1 MVFMLVVMVT
11 SLSLG
16 GVASLT
22 PRSTAVAAG
31 DSDSDSSDTFKHSLT
46 HLTQYRVFNY
56 NLLKTFNR
64 CVTALMSWAGKR
76 WNLGKFMTN
85 IRIFKQVFSRGVNN
99 FRPFETMFFSKG
111 NLGKKFWIFVSFF
124 NHPETVFGGKNQ
136 TCLSIE
142 PFDYHMYLYL
152 EIQIK

>member
-1 MVFMLVVMVT
+1 MERRAVRLVFMLVVMVT

-76 WNLGKFMTN
+76 WNLGKF
-85 IRIFKQVFSRGVNN
+85 ISFFKWVNH
-99 FRPFETMFFSKG
+99 FRPFETMFFFKG
-111 NLGKKFWIFVSFF
+111 NLGKKFWIFV
-124 NHPETVFGGKNQ
+124 
-136 TCLSIE
+136 
-142 PFDYHMYLYL
+142 
-152 EIQIK
+152 